1 MIKYSLLLSFTL
13 SISFAFNSE
22 NIIQKAKDDFNSYK
36 NTQNS
41 EFNNYQKAQIYAV
54 RKYKNELTEIWSE
67 PKLSTKNNLVSYTPD
82 KKTRTDVDFKNE
94 TIIIETIAR
103 SNDEAEQKLKI
114 ALAKAVTIDTKSL
127 YQNDPLQKILSKIRK
142 PIQIAT
148 APINTKPILAPVIFN
163 TPPTKKS
170 VKAYVN
176 KHITYKKVKV
186 EKSTKIKHSKIYT
199 VYVKMPSNSIIKRS
213 KIYYNDVKKESRRQN
228 IPMPLIF
235 AVIHSE
241 SSFNPMAKSHIPAFG
256 LMQIVPKSAG
266 IDAYKYLYNK
276 EKLVSG
282 SYLYN
287 SKNNIK
293 MGTAY
298 LHILYYRYL
307 TSIENEDSRLY
318 CTIAAYN
325 TGPGNVA
332 WAFTRANNVND
343 ASKII
348 NKMDSKEV
356 YNHLL
361 KKLKYDEPK
370 LYLQKVTKRMSIYH
384 KLYGV

>member
-266 IDAYKYLYNK
+266 IDAYKYCGVINL
-276 EKLVSG
+276 EVDPMDIQLKL
-282 SYLYN
+282 
-287 SKNNIK
+287 
-293 MGTAY
+293 
-298 LHILYYRYL
+298 R
-307 TSIENEDSRLY
+307 
-318 CTIAAYN
+318 
-325 TGPGNVA
+325 
-332 WAFTRANNVND
+332 
-343 ASKII
+343 
-348 NKMDSKEV
+348 
-356 YNHLL
+356 
-361 KKLKYDEPK
+361 DEWK
-370 LYLQKVTKRMSIYH
+370 
-384 KLYGV
+384 